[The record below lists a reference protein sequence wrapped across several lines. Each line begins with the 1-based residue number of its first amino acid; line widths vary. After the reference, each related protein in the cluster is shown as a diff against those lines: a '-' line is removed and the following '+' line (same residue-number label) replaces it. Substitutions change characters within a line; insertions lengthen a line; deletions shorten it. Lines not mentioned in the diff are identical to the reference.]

1 MFSRGAR
8 CQALF
13 FLDSLKIS
21 RLNEVEGRLAQISVK
36 QFFRITGRS
45 MKSPI
50 PPKAEEVKYSTLC
63 RKLTISRKLQ
73 LSVALERRS
82 VLRPGAAKAPLADFD
97 FLAHQRRH
105 QVRHSNMSS
114 SAASLAPSLAPLSS
128 SVPVSLLSLSWCGVV
143 WCGVCHG
150 VGPPP
155 LLSPASRLLA
165 WLAFVALGRW
175 TSRRTRRKR
184 WSASRTRSTTSSQTS
199 KILNQTDPPAVNF
212 VVVLR
217 GGGGAALFALG
228 HTRARGSAAALL
240 LRRGGCV
247 PPPPSIPVRR
257 SGV

>member
-143 WCGVCHG
+143 WCV
-150 VGPPP
+150 P
-155 LLSPASRLLA
+155 
-165 WLAFVALGRW
+165 WRW
-175 TSRRTRRKR
+175 
-184 WSASRTRSTTSSQTS
+184 
-199 KILNQTDPPAVNF
+199 P
-212 VVVLR
+212 
-217 GGGGAALFALG
+217 
-228 HTRARGSAAALL
+228 AAAAFP
-240 LRRGGCV
+240 CV
-247 PPPPSIPVRR
+247 PAAGLACLRCPWQMDIPEDEAQKMVR
-257 SGV
+257 VKDAVDYIVANK